1 MEEVNNSMVQKN
13 IILQATNVK
22 AQTTVKSSQFYK
34 GFSSLDEGSITTK
47 QYDFDVIKQ
56 DLLNQLNTRKGERLM
71 NPTFGTIIWD
81 LIYEPLTP
89 DVKAKIAEDLDTI
102 LTNDPRLIPTNINV
116 VEQQYGFYIELSVQ
130 YANTDKTD
138 QMRLE
143 FNRNAGLLA

>member
-89 DVKAKIAEDLDTI
+89 DVKAKIAEDLDAI

-116 VEQQYGFYIELSVQ
+116 VEQEYGFYIELSLS